1 MEGEHPLRSKDM
13 WILVGILLLI
23 AGVAVTLI
31 LPEMSTTTKLFLLGA
46 GLILAGVLGRKKL
59 KQG

>member
-31 LPEMSTTTKLFLLGA
+31 LPEMSATTKLFLLGA